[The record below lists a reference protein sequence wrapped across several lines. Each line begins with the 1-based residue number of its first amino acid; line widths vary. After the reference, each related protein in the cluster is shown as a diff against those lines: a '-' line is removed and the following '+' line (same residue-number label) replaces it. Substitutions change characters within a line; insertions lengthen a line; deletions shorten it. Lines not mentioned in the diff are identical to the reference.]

1 MKKFLVVLAFLLV
14 ASTFVTAESIDL
26 GKFPKG
32 KWLDSN
38 WNAVWEFGAD
48 SIRLLDT
55 AGNVLF
61 DFKDK
66 ITNFKVDVGV
76 SEASISF
83 TCKETERK
91 YVFTKGVANLD
102 LVMSIDP
109 DWTVTDYKVTMK
121 MQN

>member
-76 SEASISF
+76 SEATISF

>member
-14 ASTFVTAESIDL
+14 ASAFVTAESIDL

-109 DWTVTDYKVTMK
+109 DWTTTDYKVTMK